1 MRRERMG
8 SGTAAAI
15 ASPRW
20 LSLVAV
26 GLYVI
31 TLDQLTKGLVRSELS
46 PGEGVHV
53 AGSLSIEPFRNP
65 GIAGGGLQ
73 GNAVPMSLLATLAV
87 GVLLVFLIRVGAT
100 ARPILV
106 GFGLLIGGG
115 LGNLVDRFRLGY
127 VTDFILHGNN
137 AFNLADVS
145 ILAGTLVI
153 LTGLFAPH
161 VRKRLS
167 SRTA

>member
-1 MRRERMG
+1 MRGERG
-8 SGTAAAI
+8 SGTAAGVS
-15 ASPRW
+15 SPRW

-46 PGEGVHV
+46 PGEGLHV

-87 GVLLVFLIRVGAT
+87 AGLLLFLARHGVTGRLV
-100 ARPILV
+100 LV

-115 LGNLVDRFRLGY
+115 LGNLVDRLRLGY
-127 VTDFILHGNN
+127 VTDFILHGNR

-145 ILAGTLVI
+145 IFVGTIMILAGLSALVI
-153 LTGLFAPH
+153 RSRRT
-161 VRKRLS
+161 

>member
-1 MRRERMG
+1 MRGR
-8 SGTAAAI
+8 GTAAEV

-26 GLYVI
+26 GLYVVA
-31 TLDQLTKGLVRSELS
+31 LDQVTKGLVRSSLS
-46 PGEGVHV
+46 PGQDVHV
-53 AGSLSIEPFRNP
+53 AGSLSIQPFQNS

-87 GVLLVFLIRVGAT
+87 AGLLLFLARQGAT
-100 ARPILV
+100 GRLVLV

-115 LGNLVDRFRLGY
+115 LGNLVDRLRFGY
-127 VTDFILHGNN
+127 VTDFILHGDR

-145 ILAGTLVI
+145 IFVGTIMI
-153 LTGLFAPH
+153 LTGLSALVMRTRRP
-161 VRKRLS
+161 